1 MKEVFPVPSSPRK
14 LQARQSTRS
23 TQNVSLYSPIT
34 RILYKCSRLS
44 GDDVIVFP
52 WRSAKR
58 KRKILLR
65 ILEANRKGET
75 VRLEQLLA
83 TESFSCSWESRAAD
97 QLWLQFNNRSIAS
110 RLASKALC
118 GGGIDTRP
126 AVNISHRRII
136 KRWEHRGVG
145 RQRSGIE

>member
-1 MKEVFPVPSSPRK
+1 MPSSPRK

-52 WRSAKR
+52 WRSAK
-58 KRKILLR
+58 K
-65 ILEANRKGET
+65 KGKFYSEFSKQT
-75 VRLEQLLA
+75 GREKPSDLSSSWRLKV
-83 TESFSCSWESRAAD
+83 FSCSWESRAAD

-118 GGGIDTRP
+118 GGGSDTRP